1 MIGGYIFHF
10 KIRFFEKGIRMLK
23 FEKDMFHKHNGIK
36 SLTDN
41 EVHAIQYVYW
51 EAEQKIICP
60 FCYMTRKRLVEKST
74 YLDLPNEE
82 NGKAILHGYPFIKC
96 ISGYDWVFSN
106 EFSHEITL
114 LIDDK
119 DYGFVLYREL
129 IRNNFLVENL
139 SLEKIHRC
147 PKCNRRLD

>member
-41 EVHAIQYVYW
+41 EVHAIQHVYW

-82 NGKAILHGYPFIKC
+82 NGKAILHGYPFIKY
-96 ISGYDWVFSN
+96 IPDYDWVFSD
-106 EFSHEITL
+106 EFYHEITL

-139 SLEKIHRC
+139 SLEKVHRC